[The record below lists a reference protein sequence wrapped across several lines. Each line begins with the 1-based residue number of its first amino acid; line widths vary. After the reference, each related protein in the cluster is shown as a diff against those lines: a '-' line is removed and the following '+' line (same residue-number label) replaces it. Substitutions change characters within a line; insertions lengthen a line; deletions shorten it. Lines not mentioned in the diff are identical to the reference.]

1 MGTCHT
7 ERQPVEADQNRLK
20 WSNKSMNNNSE
31 NLWNKG
37 MKKTQQQ
44 LANKL
49 SEDDCKHA
57 RP

>member
-1 MGTCHT
+1 
-7 ERQPVEADQNRLK
+7 
-20 WSNKSMNNNSE
+20 MNNNSE

-37 MKKTQQQ
+37 MEKKTQQQ

-57 RP
+57 RS